1 MTKYKMEQKH
11 LWIHIQCHWYIID
24 KFWNMTKFGYPIF
37 NIKYPLF
44 IFSVTNIE
52 NTQILLAQKASFD
65 QKGGPWAG
73 WRQL

>member
-1 MTKYKMEQKH
+1 
-11 LWIHIQCHWYIID
+11 
-24 KFWNMTKFGYPIF
+24 MTKFGYPIF

-65 QKGGPWAG
+65 QKGGP
-73 WRQL
+73 